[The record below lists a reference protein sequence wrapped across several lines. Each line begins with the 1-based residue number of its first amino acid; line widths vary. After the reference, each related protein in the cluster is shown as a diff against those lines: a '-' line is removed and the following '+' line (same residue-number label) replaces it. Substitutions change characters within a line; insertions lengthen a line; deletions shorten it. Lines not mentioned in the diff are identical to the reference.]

1 MFKLEDLVLE
11 QLILELRFEN
21 GYLYLVIVEKRGGR
35 LSNDIPVSRKIL
47 SMFRRQSLFFQK
59 RKSL

>member
-1 MFKLEDLVLE
+1 LE

-35 LSNDIPVSRKIL
+35 LSNDIPVSRKIP
-47 SMFRRQSLFFQK
+47 SMFRRQSSFFQK